1 MCSVLGRE
9 RTRTQR
15 NANTAHLFCKGTKQK
30 GMQTKTSLFQTSVVW
45 REDCSNQCFFWVRWD
60 TEGGVVLQKAL
71 LFVTEPGGLFQAMRY
86 FGYGR
91 VGKEVSVTKSGA
103 FCNGRG

>member
-1 MCSVLGRE
+1 M
-9 RTRTQR
+9 
-15 NANTAHLFCKGTKQK
+15 
-30 GMQTKTSLFQTSVVW
+30 
-45 REDCSNQCFFWVRWD
+45 RWD

-71 LFVTEPGGLFQAMRY
+71 LFVMEPGGLFRAMRY

-91 VGKEVSVTKSGA
+91 VGKEVSVIKSGA

>member
-1 MCSVLGRE
+1 M
-9 RTRTQR
+9 
-15 NANTAHLFCKGTKQK
+15 
-30 GMQTKTSLFQTSVVW
+30 
-45 REDCSNQCFFWVRWD
+45 FFWVRWD
-60 TEGGVVLQKAL
+60 TEGAVVLQKAL
-71 LFVTEPGGLFQAMRY
+71 LFVTEPGGFFQAMRY

>member
-1 MCSVLGRE
+1 M
-9 RTRTQR
+9 
-15 NANTAHLFCKGTKQK
+15 
-30 GMQTKTSLFQTSVVW
+30 
-45 REDCSNQCFFWVRWD
+45 RWD

-71 LFVTEPGGLFQAMRY
+71 LFVMEPGGLFRAMRY

>member
-30 GMQTKTSLFQTSVVW
+30 GMQKKRFVPNKRCLARGLFQSM
-45 REDCSNQCFFWVRWD
+45 FFWVRWD

>member
-30 GMQTKTSLFQTSVVW
+30 GMQKKKVCSKQALFGARIVPINV
-45 REDCSNQCFFWVRWD
+45 FFGC
-60 TEGGVVLQKAL
+60 GGTRKGEAL

>member
-1 MCSVLGRE
+1 M
-9 RTRTQR
+9 
-15 NANTAHLFCKGTKQK
+15 
-30 GMQTKTSLFQTSVVW
+30 
-45 REDCSNQCFFWVRWD
+45 
-60 TEGGVVLQKAL
+60 LQKAL

-86 FGYGR
+86 SGYGR

>member
-1 MCSVLGRE
+1 M
-9 RTRTQR
+9 
-15 NANTAHLFCKGTKQK
+15 
-30 GMQTKTSLFQTSVVW
+30 
-45 REDCSNQCFFWVRWD
+45 
-60 TEGGVVLQKAL
+60 LQKAL

-103 FCNGRG
+103 FCQSSVTGVTVDEENYCPAT

>member
-1 MCSVLGRE
+1 MFGARIVPINVFFECGG
-9 RTRTQR
+9 TR
-15 NANTAHLFCKGTKQK
+15 K
-30 GMQTKTSLFQTSVVW
+30 
-45 REDCSNQCFFWVRWD
+45 
-60 TEGGVVLQKAL
+60 GVVLQKAL
-71 LFVTEPGGLFQAMRY
+71 LFVTEPGALFQAMRY